1 MIKRFAVACVLLSC
15 LSLARAAGLAVEFYH
30 AGFGHFFVTA
40 FPEEAAALDANPAS
54 GWTRTG
60 ATFLVDT
67 DDAQG
72 AAPVC
77 RFFSAAFAP
86 RSSHFY
92 TPYAQECASVKGDVT
107 WTYEAIAFHLR
118 LPDANGACPAG
129 TEVLYRLYNDGRTG
143 APNHR
148 YTTNAQVFA
157 AFRAKGWIAEGHGV
171 TGAFACTPARPAS
184 APAGDVTGV
193 MELRSEVRTLPAS
206 DAAQLVAVA
215 GNALT
220 FDAAVAIQPGD
231 IFVVDGI
238 GAFRATSIADAGGRR
253 VVGVEEPTVDELF
266 ARLELK
272 GSVPLAAGYFSEP
285 SARPLR
291 DAEEATVVRPRKLT
305 AYASVYKGAPGI
317 VVSWESE
324 TYCGTG
330 TEALKPFTV
339 TVGLY
344 GDVAIDY
351 SKSRLQDMVSVSTAY
366 IVPSATLK
374 AGCRL
379 KVAPKRIKVGQWR
392 VPIFNGLAF
401 IDIPLFVGFKLE
413 TDVTPVVTLA
423 FADAEVAIDTAT
435 SGVGW
440 TLRGGAMDAAA
451 LTSLVAPSVSYSA
464 EASVTADAS
473 LRLTTLFSFHLGS
486 FGIRSGPALEVK
498 GTGGVDNSLCGTLKM
513 PTEVYYQYRSGR
525 KLEERPLYKADH
537 EIQKVGLGCSTPN
550 ATWVLTTRTCTT
562 VPQGCAECFGSFEF
576 DFKFNSD
583 RSSLDLLVPGTPLVE
598 SRLERP
604 PPGTQPP
611 PPAGYLGGCSNASP
625 STTFVPACAITT
637 GLTFAADYRSATF
650 VATQTFEDGCLAV
663 LEGDARPK

>member
-1 MIKRFAVACVLLSC
+1 MIQRFAVAVALLLCVSV
-15 LSLARAAGLAVEFYH
+15 ARSAGLAVEFYH

-67 DDAQG
+67 DAATG

-92 TPYAQECASVKGDVT
+92 TPYAQECAGVKGDAT

-118 LPDANGACPAG
+118 LPDGNGACPAG
-129 TEVLYRLYNDGRTG
+129 TEVLYRLYNDGASG

-148 YTTNAQVFA
+148 YTTSAQVFA

-171 TGAFACTPARPAS
+171 TGAFACTPARPS
-184 APAGDVTGV
+184 GAPAGNVTGV
-193 MELRSEVRTLPAS
+193 MDLRSEVRTLS
-206 DAAQLVAVA
+206 AAEAAELVSVTQ
-215 GNALT
+215 GALT
-220 FDAAVAIQPGD
+220 FASAIPIRAGD
-231 IFVVDGI
+231 IFVVDGV
-238 GAFRATSIADAGGRR
+238 GAFRATGVTDAGGKRI
-253 VVGVEEPTVDELF
+253 VAVEEPTVDELF
-266 ARLELK
+266 SRLELK
-272 GSVPLAAGYFSEP
+272 GSVPLAAGYLSEA
-285 SARPLR
+285 SVQPLR
-291 DAEEATVVRPRKLT
+291 ASDGATVVRPRKLT
-305 AYASVYKGAPGI
+305 GHASTYKGAPG
-317 VVSWESE
+317 VVLSWEAE
-324 TYCGTG
+324 THCGSG
-330 TEALKPFTV
+330 TEALKPATFTV
-339 TVGLY
+339 GIF

-351 SKSRLQDMVSVSTAY
+351 SKSRLQDMVSISTAY
-366 IVPSATLK
+366 VVPSATLK
-374 AGCRL
+374 VGCRL
-379 KVAPKRIKVGQWR
+379 KVAPPRIKVGQWV

-401 IDIPLFVGFKLE
+401 IQIPLFVGFKLE

-423 FADAEVAIDTAT
+423 FADAEMAIDTAT

-440 TLRGGAMDAAA
+440 TLRGGAIDTAA
-451 LTSLVAPSVSYSA
+451 LTSLVAPNVSYSA

-473 LRLTTLFSFHLGS
+473 LRLTTLGSFHLATMGL
-486 FGIRSGPALEVK
+486 RTGPALEIK
-498 GTGGVDNSLCGTLKM
+498 GTGGVDNSLCGTLRM

-525 KLEERPLYKADH
+525 KLAERLLYKADH
-537 EIQKVGLGCSTPN
+537 EIQKAGVGCSTPN

-562 VPQGCAECFGSFEF
+562 VPQGCAECFDSFEF

-583 RSSLDLLVPGTPLVE
+583 RSSLDLLVPGTPLIA
-598 SRLERP
+598 SRLDRP

-625 STTFVPACAITT
+625 STTFVPACAVST
-637 GLTFAADYRSATF
+637 GLTFGADYRSATF
-650 VATQTFEDGCLAV
+650 VAAQDFGNGCIAV